1 MPIYAYKC
9 TSCGF
14 VQDEMQK
21 ISDAPLSVCPSCGK
35 ADYAKQVTAPGFALK
50 GSGWYATDFKG
61 SGSKPAETKPAE
73 AKPEAP
79 SPACGTGACPA
90 CN

>member
-1 MPIYAYKC
+1 MPIDTYKC
-9 TSCGF
+9 ASCGF
-14 VQDEMQK
+14 AQDEMQK
-21 ISDAPLSVCPSCGK
+21 MSDALLTVCPSCGK
-35 ADYAKQVTAPGFALK
+35 ADYAKQVTAAGFALK
-50 GSGWYATDFKG
+50 GTGWYATDFKD
-61 SGSKPAETKPAE
+61 SGSKPAA